1 MGERDRRLSEEQRRV
16 RGSSQV
22 VSYRLRRFHQVLAG
36 KALVAH
42 LSVSR

>member
-1 MGERDRRLSEEQRRV
+1 MGECDRRHSEEQRRV

-22 VSYRLRRFHQVLAG
+22 VPYRLRRFRQVLAR
-36 KALVAH
+36 KALVTH